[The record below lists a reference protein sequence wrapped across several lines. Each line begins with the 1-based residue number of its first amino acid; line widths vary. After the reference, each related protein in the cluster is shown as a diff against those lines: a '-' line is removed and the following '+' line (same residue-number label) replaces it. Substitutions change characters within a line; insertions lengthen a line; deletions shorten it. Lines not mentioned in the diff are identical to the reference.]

1 MSTNRG
7 QIHAKTIAEKMKAAE
22 AELKEISSSPP
33 NISPQTN
40 DVEVDCHSTMSEI
53 KLSVFGRLD
62 RKSNEY
68 IPKNFSL
75 LKSLSDDISRY
86 CGGNDLSVLNQL
98 ISMGLNQVKLNDSVM
113 MVNISELERGNKD

>member
-1 MSTNRG
+1 MSNNRG

-22 AELKEISSSPP
+22 AELQELSTPP
-33 NISPQTN
+33 PAVTAQIN
-40 DVEVDCHSTMSEI
+40 DIEVDPHSTMSEI

-98 ISMGLNQVKLNDSVM
+98 ISIGLNQVKSSESVM
-113 MVNISELERGNKD
+113 MVNISELEQGNND